1 MINML
6 SLSGLLVDE
15 TFALKVTS
23 SHFLPCRW
31 TNVHNFLKTPSH
43 FIMRLVRLLDR
54 WNLSTCGICHNITF
68 QLQGRLVLALI
79 LVQLQ
84 KGDSVAASK
93 VSLTKLC
100 KEQMSRPLSLI
111 NVSGLAAV
119 GRLLWWRTGSGCKLF
134 GPGEIWTLACQR
146 CLSSSVYPWARLK
159 LFVSRALEIRTG
171 RLHSRELPVLLLEL
185 LTMTMLR

>member
-1 MINML
+1 M
-6 SLSGLLVDE
+6 
-15 TFALKVTS
+15 TS

-43 FIMRLVRLLDR
+43 FTMRLVRLLDR

-68 QLQGRLVLALI
+68 KLQGRLVLALI

-93 VSLTKLC
+93 VSLTKLFN
-100 KEQMSRPLSLI
+100 EQLSRRLSLI

-119 GRLLWWRTGSGCKLF
+119 GWLLWWRAGSGCKLF
-134 GPGEIWTLACQR
+134 GPGEI
-146 CLSSSVYPWARLK
+146 CLSKDFCHHLCIPEP
-159 LFVSRALEIRTG
+159 ALNCLCLGLWGSGQGGSTAG
-171 RLHSRELPVLLLEL
+171 N
-185 LTMTMLR
+185 